1 MTVLYNE
8 GKNRSGIG
16 ANQLNPYFYERKALI
31 EAQNEMYF
39 SQLADTTNMP
49 KNSGKQ
55 IKQYLHVP
63 VIDDRNKGGW
73 GLDAKGV
80 RYENGNL
87 YGSSKDI
94 GVISDKFP
102 VLGEL
107 GGRVNKIDFTRL
119 ELVSNLQK
127 FGMFYEF
134 SADAERFDT
143 EADLISHCNREL
155 MNTAVQVYEDKLQ
168 IDLLTNAG
176 TVKYAGSATQNSE
189 LAAGMELSYASLIKL
204 GIDLDKNRTPKQT
217 EIITGTRMIDTKVLP
232 ATRVAYVGSE
242 LIPTLMAM
250 KDYHNEAAWIPLEK
264 YAGGTTTLKGE
275 IGSVA
280 GFRIIV
286 VPNMFKWAG
295 VGATASDQTYY
306 NTNGKYDVLPFL
318 VVGDKAFTTVGF
330 QTDGKTNKFKTIFK
344 DAGGE
349 ATATRDEP
357 YGETGFSSIKWFYGF
372 MPQFIQRIALLKVVA
387 KM

>member
-1 MTVLYNE
+1 MPILYNN
-8 GKNRSGIG
+8 GKPRTGVG
-16 ANQLNPYFYERKALI
+16 GEQLNPHVFERKALI
-31 EAQNEMYF
+31 EAQQEMYF

-49 KNSGKQ
+49 KNSGTQ
-55 IKQYLHVP
+55 IKQYRYVP

-94 GVISDKFP
+94 GYINDKFP

-107 GGRVNKIDFTRL
+107 GGRVNKIDFNRI

-127 FGMFYEF
+127 FGMFYEY
-134 SADAERFDT
+134 SADSERFDSDSELLT
-143 EADLISHCNREL
+143 HTNREL
-155 MNTAVQVYEDKLQ
+155 MNASVQVYEDKLQ

-176 TVKYAGSATQNSE
+176 TVKYAGSATQDSE
-189 LAAGMELSYASLIKL
+189 LAEGMELTYVSLVKL
-204 GIDLDKNRTPKQT
+204 GIDLDKTRTPKQT

-232 ATRVAYVGSE
+232 ACRVAYCGSE
-242 LIPTLMAM
+242 LIPTLMSM
-250 KDYHNEAAWIPLEK
+250 NDYNFTPAWTPVEK
-264 YAGGTTTLKGE
+264 YAAGTTVLKGE

-280 GFRIIV
+280 GFRIVV
-286 VPNMFKWAG
+286 VPNMYKWAG
-295 VGATASDQTYY
+295 AGANAIDQTYY

-330 QTDGKTNKFKTIFK
+330 QTDGKTNKFKVIHK
-344 DAGGE
+344 DAGE
-349 ATATRDEP
+349 ATADRNDP

-372 MPQFIQRIALLKVVA
+372 MPQFIERMALIKVVA

>member
-1 MTVLYNE
+1 MTIMYNN
-8 GKNRSGIG
+8 GKPRTGIG
-16 ANQLNPYFYERKALI
+16 ASQLNPHVFERKALI

-49 KNSGKQ
+49 KNSGTQ
-55 IKQYLHVP
+55 IKQYRHVP

-73 GLDAKGV
+73 GLDARGV

-94 GVISDKFP
+94 GLISDKFP

-119 ELVSNLQK
+119 ELVSNLTK

-143 EADLISHCNREL
+143 EADLISHCSREL

-176 TVKYAGSATQNSE
+176 TVKYAGSATQASE
-189 LAAGMELSYASLIKL
+189 LAEGMELSYAGLIKL
-204 GIDLDKNRTPKQT
+204 GIDLDKTRTPKQT

-232 ATRVAYVGSE
+232 ACRIAYVGSE
-242 LIPTLMAM
+242 LIPSLMAM
-250 KDYHNEAAWIPLEK
+250 KDYHNEAAWLPVEK
-264 YAGGTTTLKGE
+264 YAGGTTLLNGE
-275 IGSVA
+275 FGAIA

-286 VPNMFKWAG
+286 VPNMFKWGGAG
-295 VGATASDQTYY
+295 ANATNATYY
-306 NTNGKYDVLPFL
+306 NTNGKYDVFPFL

-330 QTDGKTNKFKTIFK
+330 QTDGKTNKFKIITK
-344 DAGGE
+344 GAGGE

-357 YGETGFSSIKWFYGF
+357 YGETGFSSMKWFYGF
-372 MPQFIQRIALLKVVA
+372 MPQFIERMALIKVVA